1 MLLLETQYLPSIAW
15 CSAIWQ
21 EKLVALDAAEH
32 YQKGSL
38 RNRCHIAGPNGPQR
52 LSIPLIKGKHQ
63 QTPIREVRISY
74 EEPWQRQHWRTIQTV
89 YGSAPYFEHYADHL
103 RPFYER
109 KWEFLFDYNYDFQ
122 ALILKKRLGW
132 AGDFIF
138 QPDFFPRKKWS
149 KGYDLRDQIGGGL
162 NEYPTWYSPVRYPQV
177 FEERTGFLPNLSVLD
192 LLLCCGKTANEVL
205 TKSCFLPN

>member
-89 YGSAPYFEHYADHL
+89 YGNAPFFEHYADVL
-103 RPFYER
+103 RPFYEHR
-109 KWEFLFDYNYDFQ
+109 WEFLFDYNFDFQ
-122 ALILKKRLGW
+122 VLILKKKLGW
-132 AGDFIF
+132 TGDFVF
-138 QPDFFPRKKWS
+138 QSEYYPLGEWS
-149 KGYDLRDQIGGGL
+149 QGHDLRDEIGGGL
-162 NEYPTWYSPVRYPQV
+162 NECPSWYALVRYPQV

-192 LLLCCGKTANEVL
+192 LLLCCGKTGSEVL
-205 TKSCFLPN
+205 AQSFFLPN